1 MSRDIFELSRNAQ
14 AVVTRLGIEGDINLE
29 EGYKQF
35 EVKVSLFQG
44 KPIATV
50 HWPSWRLD
58 LCSFAAGE
66 ETLPHAIS
74 VTDSTYVVK
83 NEQGDEVL
91 ISRNNNGDR
100 TRDWDK
106 MEKAPLWMVLDEFL
120 NGNWTPPWRCGFCR
134 DRIKGISKPKW

>member
-1 MSRDIFELSRNAQ
+1 
-14 AVVTRLGIEGDINLE
+14 
-29 EGYKQF
+29 
-35 EVKVSLFQG
+35 
-44 KPIATV
+44 
-50 HWPSWRLD
+50 

-74 VTDSTYVVK
+74 VTDSTYVVQTQ
-83 NEQGDEVL
+83 NEFDVL
-91 ISRNNNGDR
+91 VSRNNNGDR
-100 TRDWDK
+100 TRDWDN